1 MAYPTPILLH
11 NSKFRQYKL
20 RKNDKWYVIRQ
31 KIRSPEQLLWFIE
44 KYQPTDVYQ
53 TVSWWLNPQSLNGKR
68 ANLPDYNGRN
78 KKQIKE
84 AKIKHFLANTFLG
97 SDYIM
102 DFDDKDY
109 SDRSEGSQSNLRL
122 AKLKLWELGF
132 KDFLTMRTGKGYQLL
147 VKDFNEWAKKGIK
160 ATMPRDREYQYQRKM
175 NELTK
180 ILLQAKIKWDY
191 KVSIDTRRVFR
202 VPNTIHN
209 NGNIIK
215 ILT

>member
-1 MAYPTPILLH
+1 MAYPIPTLLH

-31 KIRSPEQLLWFIE
+31 KIRSSEQLLQLIE
-44 KYQPTDVYQ
+44 SYQPTDVYQ

-68 ANLPDYNGRN
+68 INLPNYNGRN

-84 AKIKHFLANTFLG
+84 VKIKHFLSNIFLG

-109 SDRSEGSQSNLRL
+109 PNRSDGSLSNLGL
-122 AKLKLWELGF
+122 AKLKLKEIGF
-132 KDFLTMRTGKGYQLL
+132 KNFLTMRTGRGYQLL
-147 VKDFNEWAKKGIK
+147 VKDFNEWAKKGLR

-180 ILLQAKIKWDY
+180 LLLQAKIRWDY
-191 KVSIDTRRVFR
+191 KVSTDTRRVFR
-202 VPNTIHN
+202 VPNTVHN